1 MIRTHHQQPTLW
13 TGFLNEEVNDLW
25 EPWMRAADPLLD
37 DEQLIDQIFEAQGRR
52 WKKSRTRGR
61 MQTPSE
67 VVLRLLILK
76 HVRNWSYQTLERE
89 VRANLVY
96 RTFTRIGGEKVP
108 DAKTMGRLGQAIGPE
123 VVAGLHRRMVEL
135 AVEQKV
141 VQGRKMRV
149 DTTVV
154 ETNIHYPTDSSLLGD
169 GARVLT
175 RLMKEV
181 ASAVG
186 GLKQRVRDRMR
197 SVRKKVAGVAI
208 AARRKGE
215 AGVQQRRG
223 LYKGLLSLS
232 RRIVN
237 QASRVAQEVGTLS
250 RKRQAKVHVLVAEL
264 GVMKERTKQVIRQ
277 AKARIFDGDTK
288 HPDKVVSLFEPHTE
302 IIRKGKASKPTE
314 FGKMVKVQEAEN
326 QIVTH
331 YEVYDT
337 RPSDSDLLVEAV
349 AKQEDLLGRVPDM
362 VAADAGFYSQAN
374 VKALEEQGVKR
385 VSIPNRNT
393 KSPARKNHQKQRW
406 FKNGQ
411 RWRTGCEGRISVLK
425 RRHGLSRCL
434 YHGLD
439 GMKRWVGMGVIADNL
454 INIGLQ
460 MAMKTA

>member
-1 MIRTHHQQPTLW
+1 MVRTHHQQPTLW
-13 TGFLNEEVNDLW
+13 TGFLKEEVNDLW
-25 EPWMRAADPLLD
+25 EPWMRPADQILD
-37 DEQLIDQIFEAQGRR
+37 DEQLIEQVLEAQGRR

-61 MQTPSE
+61 LQTPTE

-96 RTFTRIGGEKVP
+96 RAFARIGGEKVP
-108 DAKTMGRLGQAIGPE
+108 DAKTMGRLGQVIGPE
-123 VVAGLHRRMVEL
+123 VVGGLHKRVVEL
-135 AVEQKV
+135 AVENRV

-154 ETNIHYPTDSSLLGD
+154 ETNIHYPTDSSLLSD

-175 RLMKEV
+175 RLMQRIAGTV
-181 ASAVG
+181 D
-186 GLKQRVRDRMR
+186 GLKERVRDRMR
-197 SVRKKVAGVAI
+197 SVRKQAVGVAI

-215 AGVQQRRG
+215 AGVEQRRG
-223 LYKGLLSLS
+223 LYKKLLSLS
-232 RRIVN
+232 RKIVN
-237 QASRVAQEVGTLS
+237 QAGRVTQEVAALPKKT
-250 RKRQAKVHVLVAEL
+250 QAKVRGLMEQMA
-264 GVMKERTKQVIRQ
+264 VMRERTGQVIRQ
-277 AKARIFDGDTK
+277 ATARIFEGDTK
-288 HPDKVVSLFEPHTE
+288 HPQKVTSVFEPHTE

-331 YEVYDT
+331 VEVFDQ
-337 RPSDSDLLVEAV
+337 RPSDSDLLVDAV
-349 AKQEDLLGRVPDM
+349 AKHEEVCERTPDL

-374 VKALEEQGVKR
+374 QKALEEKGVKH

-393 KSPARKNHQKQRW
+393 KSEARKKHQKQRW

-425 RRHGLSRCL
+425 RRHGLDRCL
-434 YHGLD
+434 YPGLE

-454 INIGLQ
+454 INMGLQ
-460 MAMKTA
+460 LAV